1 MIWTNDR
8 RSVLFFL
15 RFDRVVLLHFFIV
28 FVSSFALGLLF
39 LHSSLTFWRLQ
50 VGKGMLI
57 LHQTHDHREFEP
69 AVISRNLPQII
80 FSFFR
85 TGSVQRAIV
94 VSIKT
99 VLIYFVAYQFVFGYS
114 KTNSYIQLLQSSSIR
129 NLTL

>member
-1 MIWTNDR
+1 
-8 RSVLFFL
+8 
-15 RFDRVVLLHFFIV
+15 
-28 FVSSFALGLLF
+28 
-39 LHSSLTFWRLQ
+39 
-50 VGKGMLI
+50 MLI
-57 LHQTHDHREFEP
+57 LHQTHDHRKFEP

-99 VLIYFVAYQFVFGYS
+99 VLIYFVAYQFVFSYS